1 MECWAAEKRIT
12 TKHITIRTFPYSYRV
27 GADDEGSVDFIL
39 RCLTS
44 PVATRWSVLLYLG
57 AEKRIMHL
65 RNFACFCLSGGL
77 LSTWFQESL
86 PKNALYKSKTIQQ
99 IWKRLTSY
107 FQMYNNPGEHSHTTY
122 HRLTQNLSME
132 AGRMHCFFGLR
143 FAKYNFNDF
152 TGHQ

>member
-1 MECWAAEKRIT
+1 MLSLREENHNQAYNHQNIPLQLQCRCWWWRVCRL
-12 TKHITIRTFPYSYRV
+12 HIALPY
-27 GADDEGSVDFIL
+27 
-39 RCLTS
+39 LTS
-44 PVATRWSVLLYLG
+44 RNSLKCFAIFGRW
-57 AEKRIMHL
+57 ETIMHL

-143 FAKYNFNDF
+143 FAKYNFDDF